1 MEVKLKPKP
10 FNEYFEE
17 WYKLYK
23 VKIEDNTL
31 RHYKYTLK
39 AIEDF
44 LGDIAIQKITK
55 NKYQKFLND
64 FGEGKAR
71 ETVSKVN
78 SHIRESVLDAIDEGL
93 IHIDFTRKATIYYT
107 VEAKKPSE
115 KHLDYNEST
124 KLMKEV
130 IKRLDRGLG
139 YYMILLALSSGL
151 RYEELIG
158 LTKKDFDFEN
168 NTINVDKTWGYNI
181 SMHKGFGP
189 TKNETSNR
197 IVYVS
202 PEVMKFFE
210 ELFKVIPTNINQLI
224 FYSSTSKY
232 QVISNTNVNKI
243 LRNVLKDLKI
253 KTITLH
259 GLRHTYASLLLYKRL
274 SLGYVSESLGHKNT
288 ITTQQDYAHVLSE
301 LKREDGER
309 AIDIFSKMVV

>member
-1 MEVKLKPKP
+1 MASFTKRGKTWTYIVSRYTNGKYKPIRKGGFKTKKEAEIAAREVENKLDKGMEVKLKPKP

-107 VEAKKPSE
+107 VEAKKP
-115 KHLDYNEST
+115 
-124 KLMKEV
+124 
-130 IKRLDRGLG
+130 
-139 YYMILLALSSGL
+139 
-151 RYEELIG
+151 
-158 LTKKDFDFEN
+158 
-168 NTINVDKTWGYNI
+168 
-181 SMHKGFGP
+181 
-189 TKNETSNR
+189 
-197 IVYVS
+197 
-202 PEVMKFFE
+202 
-210 ELFKVIPTNINQLI
+210 
-224 FYSSTSKY
+224 
-232 QVISNTNVNKI
+232 
-243 LRNVLKDLKI
+243 
-253 KTITLH
+253 
-259 GLRHTYASLLLYKRL
+259 
-274 SLGYVSESLGHKNT
+274 
-288 ITTQQDYAHVLSE
+288 
-301 LKREDGER
+301 
-309 AIDIFSKMVV
+309 